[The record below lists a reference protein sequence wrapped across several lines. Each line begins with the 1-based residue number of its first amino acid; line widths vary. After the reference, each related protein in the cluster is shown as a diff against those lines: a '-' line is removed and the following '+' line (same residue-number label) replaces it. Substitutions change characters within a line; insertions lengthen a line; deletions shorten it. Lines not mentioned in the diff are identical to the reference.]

1 MIASPPRPA
10 EQAFHVDRMC
20 FDYHHGHRA
29 AGEHDG
35 TLFRDLTFAVTAGEM
50 LGVIGPNR
58 SGKSTL
64 LKLLAGIL
72 RPRAGTIQVLGRD
85 ASSLTRDDFGK
96 LIAYVPQEF
105 LTTFPFTVKDIV
117 LMGRYPHRKADWLSF
132 WGWERDTDYQVAAH
146 AMADLNLLGLADKS
160 VHEISAGERQRALIA
175 RALAQEARVVLL
187 DEPTAF
193 LDLKYQ
199 VDICRR
205 LYRLSRE
212 RGLTMI
218 VVSHDL
224 NLAGQ
229 YCDRL
234 LLLNHGML
242 IGLAEPPAIMRPEVL
257 ESVYQCR
264 VLVDHHPET
273 GRPRVSLPG
282 DPAGNWVCP

>member
-1 MIASPPRPA
+1 MIVSPPRPA
-10 EQAFHVDRMC
+10 EQAFHLDRVC
-20 FDYHHGHRA
+20 FDYRHGPRA
-29 AGEHDG
+29 AEPPHDG
-35 TLFRDLTFAVTAGEM
+35 TLFRELTFSVVAGEM
-50 LGVIGPNR
+50 LGVIGPNG

-64 LKLLAGIL
+64 LKLLAGIV
-72 RPRAGTIQVLGRD
+72 RPCAGTVRVFGRD
-85 ASSLTRDDFGK
+85 AGSLTRDDFGK

-132 WGWERDTDYQVAAH
+132 WGWERDADYQATAQ
-146 AMADLNLLGLADKS
+146 AMADLNLLGMADKS
-160 VHEISAGERQRALIA
+160 VQEISAGERQRTLIA
-175 RALAQEARVVLL
+175 RALAQEAKVVLL

-199 VDICRR
+199 VDIGRR

-234 LLLNHGML
+234 LLLNQGTL

-282 DPAGNWVCP
+282 DIAGT